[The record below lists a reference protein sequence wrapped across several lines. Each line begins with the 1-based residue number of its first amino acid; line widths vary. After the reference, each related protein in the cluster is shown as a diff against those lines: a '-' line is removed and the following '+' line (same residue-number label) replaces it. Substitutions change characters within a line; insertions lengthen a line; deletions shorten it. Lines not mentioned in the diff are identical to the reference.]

1 MIRIKE
7 TLKSKGEIVLIRI
20 ENVTKSNFKEA
31 SLDAYVRTQ
40 EVKRVYRKTNG
51 EYSLVEMPYTEDWSL
66 EKKREVAR
74 DILSDEYI
82 SYIALDDE
90 RVAGFIGLKKQ
101 LVDGYMILDM
111 MHVSAE
117 CRGKGIGRRLFE
129 MGKHEAK
136 KSGAKAL
143 YISACSSE
151 ETIAFYTAMGAK
163 LTDDPIKEMAD
174 EEPYDLQ
181 MICTV

>member
-1 MIRIKE
+1 MIRIE
-7 TLKSKGEIVLIRI
+7 TISER
-20 ENVTKSNFKEA
+20 NFCET
-31 SLDAYVRTQ
+31 SLDSYVRRH

-51 EYSLVEMPYTEDWSL
+51 EYSLVEIPYIEDWDL
-66 EKKREVAR
+66 EKRRQVAR
-74 DILSDEYI
+74 SIISDDFI
-82 SYIALDDE
+82 SYAALDGE
-90 RVAGFIGLKKQ
+90 KVVGFIGLKKQ